1 MATQRTIK
9 DISVRKR
16 RNYSKDMIWTQ
27 ELNRDLYELYLQ
39 ARANPESGGYIKTLK
54 KLWDDKHKE
63 YDHLSAA
70 NLAQQGRHC
79 AKRFAEV
86 PDDHNEQ
93 EGNTEVVSVD
103 STNAENI
110 SKDRLKDDTKI
121 AT

>member
-54 KLWDDKHKE
+54 KLWDEKHKE
-63 YDHLSAA
+63 FDHLSAS

-79 AKRFAEV
+79 VKRFAAV
-86 PDDHNEQ
+86 QDHNEQ
-93 EGNTEVVSVD
+93 DEDPEIDEAINSDNEDTIVAS
-103 STNAENI
+103 SSI
-110 SKDRLKDDTKI
+110 SPIT
-121 AT
+121 AH